1 MTEDIGTHSIQ
12 KCAVIYV
19 ANGCTISPT
28 MSSIFI
34 QENWTIGGVEDI
46 YIKYE
51 KAGDQF
57 VARTVSVLPIPNKEF
72 SISPP
77 YFDYSDLEDYER
89 DMENDYL
96 DDWILQRVP
105 ND

>member
-1 MTEDIGTHSIQ
+1 MKEHKYEFSSFGILTEDIGTHSKYKNAI
-12 KCAVIYV
+12 IYV

-28 MSSIFI
+28 MSSIFM
-34 QENWTIGGVEDI
+34 QENWTIGGVKEI

-57 VARTVSVLPIPNKEF
+57 VGRTVSVLPIINKEF

-89 DMENDYL
+89 DTETD
-96 DDWILQRVP
+96 
-105 ND
+105 